1 MGIIADIFEAIL
13 VDSDGR
19 AIGTTSLT
27 ESNIEV
33 AVQENDVR
41 HGRGNALVGVLHAD
55 RDITLNFTEGEFK
68 YDWIA
73 QQLGQ
78 DIATG
83 AGEAWAMP
91 RWYEA
96 EESDLET
103 LEIDP
108 ETEEPAEES
117 DMDVVI
123 TLEHEPLAT
132 DNNLAIYDADGIEIP
147 ATTGY
152 TVSGKE
158 VTLLTAE
165 AGDAIEV
172 RTYKYATP
180 ATTREIEI
188 DNSVFGK
195 GVQVVL
201 ETLEIDP
208 ETEEPIATLQYIFYK
223 CLPSGNF
230 SISTASE
237 RTAQTQAFS
246 FRVVKPKTSTVVGKI
261 MRIPIESV

>member
-13 VDSDGR
+13 VDSDGKV
-19 AIGTTSLT
+19 IGTTSLT
-27 ESNIEV
+27 ESNIDV
-33 AVQENDVR
+33 SVQENDVR
-41 HGRGNALVGVLHAD
+41 HGRGNALVGILHAD

-96 EESDLET
+96 EESDT
-103 LEIDP
+103 
-108 ETEEPAEES
+108 
-117 DMDVVI
+117 DVVI

-147 ATTGY
+147 VTTGY

-165 AGDAIEV
+165 AGDAVEV

-180 ATTREIEI
+180 ATTQEIEI

-208 ETEEPIATLQYIFYK
+208 ETEEPIATLQYIFHK